1 MNDTLTNAEKMD
13 VARDTSTPV
22 ELLTLLAGDN
32 EGGVRWVVANNPST
46 PVELLTLLAD
56 DDKAGVHL
64 AAWRTAF
71 RLLSDADRVTFN
83 ALRADGWTGT
93 VAELLSAVRL
103 LAG

>member
-1 MNDTLTNAEKMD
+1 MCPGRKQKR
-13 VARDTSTPV
+13 VQRF
-22 ELLTLLAGDN
+22 G
-32 EGGVRWVVANNPST
+32 EGGER
-46 PVELLTLLAD
+46 ERYFAD

-93 VAELLSAVRL
+93 VAELLAAVRL